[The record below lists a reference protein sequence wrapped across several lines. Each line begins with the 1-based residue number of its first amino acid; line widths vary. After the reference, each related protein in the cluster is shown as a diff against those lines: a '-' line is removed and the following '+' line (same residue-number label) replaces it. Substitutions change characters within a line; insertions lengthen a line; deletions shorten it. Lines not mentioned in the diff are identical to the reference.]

1 MVSSQ
6 SIVLRAMTTAD
17 ITAVC
22 AIEQQ
27 VQYAP
32 WTEKL
37 FSDSLER
44 HVCWVVQKDQ
54 QVVGFFVVQFIVDE
68 AHLLNIAVD
77 PTQQKQGIGR
87 LLLDNVQQQAMIKKA
102 STIFL
107 ELRATNQRALALY
120 QMAGFNEIGL
130 RKNYYPAA
138 QGKEDAV
145 IMALM
150 LF

>member
-44 HVCWVVQKDQ
+44 HVCWVAQKDQ